1 MVSKVPD
8 VQSCLRLP
16 PLPQDPTTTLA
27 PLHERLLASAESVS
41 TEELYGPNSLEDL
54 REKPVHPRLAAV
66 QCCLEQKPL
75 WDEFHQLGTEMIVTK
90 AGR

>member
-1 MVSKVPD
+1 MMAKGPD
-8 VQSCLRLP
+8 LQSCPRLP
-16 PLPQDPTTTLA
+16 PLPPDPTATVA
-27 PLHERLLASAESVS
+27 PLHERLLASAESVN
-41 TEELYGPNSLEDL
+41 TDDLYGPDSLDDA